1 MWGKRRKGE
10 TNEIHFPT
18 VKLLTR
24 ATDSLLMYFPLLNYI
39 TKQSKKKREMG
50 KKEEEKTEERERETK
65 KQNKQTINERQ
76 RNNLR

>member
-50 KKEEEKTEERERETK
+50 GKRERKNGRERERRRNKTS
-65 KQNKQTINERQ
+65 KQ
-76 RNNLR
+76 

>member
-50 KKEEEKTEERERETK
+50 EKRERKNGRERERRRNTTS
-65 KQNKQTINERQ
+65 KQ
-76 RNNLR
+76 